1 MNERV
6 KKLSLPFLR
15 WSVGLVV
22 LWQSWL
28 TFHSA
33 LEKLHVPGH
42 PAALAHVR
50 LVLSGAEILAAIL
63 FLLPFTIAAGG
74 YLLLLIFAV
83 AIAIH
88 TLHGDVAGLEVLVVY
103 GAAVL
108 VSLAHR
114 KERPLSRS
122 SEIR

>member
-1 MNERV
+1 MNANL
-6 KKLSLPFLR
+6 KNFAPPLLR

-28 TFHSA
+28 TFHGT
-33 LEKLHVPGH
+33 LEKLHAPGH

-50 LVLSGAEILAAIL
+50 LALSGAEMVAAVL
-63 FLLPFTIAAGG
+63 FLLPVTVAVGG
-74 YLLLLIFAV
+74 YGLLAIFAL

-88 TLHGDVAGLEVLVVY
+88 ALHGDVSGLETLVVY

-108 VSLAHR
+108 VTLADR
-114 KERPLSRS
+114 DSRRRAQG
-122 SEIR
+122 IMR

>member
-1 MNERV
+1 MNATLKR
-6 KKLSLPFLR
+6 LALPFLR

-28 TFHSA
+28 TFHGT
-33 LEKLHVPGH
+33 LGKLNAPGH

-50 LVLSGAEILAAIL
+50 LVLSGAEMVAAIL
-63 FLLPFTIAAGG
+63 FLLPVTAAVGG
-74 YLLLLIFAV
+74 YGLLAIFAL

-88 TLHGDVAGLEVLVVY
+88 ALHGDVSGLETLVVY

-108 VSLAHR
+108 VSLAYR
-114 KERPLSRS
+114 DRSRQS
-122 SEIR
+122 

>member
-1 MNERV
+1 M
-6 KKLSLPFLR
+6 KKLALSFLR

-33 LEKLHVPGH
+33 FGKLHAPGH

-50 LVLSGAEILAAIL
+50 LVLSGVEIVAAVLFLIPWTEKLGGFLLLAIFALAIL
-63 FLLPFTIAAGG
+63 
-74 YLLLLIFAV
+74 
-83 AIAIH
+83 IH
-88 TLHGDVAGLEVLVVY
+88 ALHGDFAGLEVLFVY

-108 VSLAHR
+108 VSLAYR
-114 KERPLSRS
+114 KS
-122 SEIR
+122 S

>member
-1 MNERV
+1 MNATLKRRA
-6 KKLSLPFLR
+6 LPFLR

-28 TFHSA
+28 TFHGT
-33 LEKLHVPGH
+33 LGKLHAPGH

-50 LVLSGAEILAAIL
+50 LVLSGAEMIAAVL
-63 FLLPFTIAAGG
+63 FLLPVTAAVGG
-74 YLLLLIFAV
+74 YGLLTIFAL

-88 TLHGDVAGLEVLVVY
+88 ALHGDVSGLETLIVY

-108 VSLAHR
+108 ASLAHR
-114 KERPLSRS
+114 EGSRQS
-122 SEIR
+122 